1 MCYIC
6 AHRPFYSS
14 TSVVTV
20 FSVSVLYP
28 LLVRLTS
35 VEGPVDQFTKG
46 ILPDKTYDEQ
56 TQNGYEQ
63 KDNGY
68 NGNVPN
74 VKRINAY

>member
-1 MCYIC
+1 M
-6 AHRPFYSS
+6 
-14 TSVVTV
+14 
-20 FSVSVLYP
+20 
-28 LLVRLTS
+28 RLTS